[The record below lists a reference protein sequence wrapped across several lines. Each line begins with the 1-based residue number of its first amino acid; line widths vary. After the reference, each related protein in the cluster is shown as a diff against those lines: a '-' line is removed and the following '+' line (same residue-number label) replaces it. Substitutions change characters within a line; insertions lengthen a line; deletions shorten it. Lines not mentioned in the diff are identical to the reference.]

1 MEEKSGDG
9 RQRATYSALDG
20 VRLNL
25 CGRMVLE
32 RVRVEVLM
40 GSFMGGSAPAMARQ
54 VCDGYTLLSPNSLKR
69 LSLDQMKKLEFEMDK
84 KLRNTRGTQPDLNDQ
99 PALLERNRRISR
111 IEGQIR
117 VLRNTIQQKRMG
129 RL

>member
-1 MEEKSGDG
+1 MGSDG
-9 RQRATYSALDG
+9 SSPQ
-20 VRLNL
+20 
-25 CGRMVLE
+25 
-32 RVRVEVLM
+32 EVVM

-69 LSLDQMKKLEFEMDK
+69 LTLDQMKQLEFEMDK
-84 KLRNTRGTQPDLNDQ
+84 KLRNTRGEQPDLQDQ
-99 PALLERNRRISR
+99 PALLDRNRRISR

-117 VLRNTIQQKRMG
+117 VLRSTIQQKKMG